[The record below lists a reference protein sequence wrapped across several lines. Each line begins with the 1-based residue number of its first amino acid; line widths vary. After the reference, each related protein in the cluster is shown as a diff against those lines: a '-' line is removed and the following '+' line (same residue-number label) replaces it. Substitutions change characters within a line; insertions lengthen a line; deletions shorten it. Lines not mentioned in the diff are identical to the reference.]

1 MHFLIFIFQKMVFHK
16 KIEPIYYV
24 ILMYTYVLM
33 GRLKTLM
40 AVGLRAYPHV
50 NISQKHV
57 NISHFACQYLPAAY
71 QYLPPKNGEKS
82 TKTIFSYF

>member
-1 MHFLIFIFQKMVFHK
+1 
-16 KIEPIYYV
+16 
-24 ILMYTYVLM
+24 MYTYVLM
-33 GRLKTLM
+33 GCLKTLV

-57 NISHFACQYLPAAY
+57 NISHFACQYLPVAY

-82 TKTIFSYF
+82 IKIIFPYF

>member
-1 MHFLIFIFQKMVFHK
+1 MAFHK

-33 GRLKTLM
+33 GRLKTLV

-57 NISHFACQYLPAAY
+57 NISHFACQYLPAVY

-82 TKTIFSYF
+82 IKIIFSYF

>member
-1 MHFLIFIFQKMVFHK
+1 MVFHK

-33 GRLKTLM
+33 GRLKTLV
-40 AVGLRAYPHV
+40 AVGLRACPHV

-71 QYLPPKNGEKS
+71 QYLPPKKMVKIDKN
-82 TKTIFSYF
+82 IFSYF

>member
-1 MHFLIFIFQKMVFHK
+1 MVFYK

-33 GRLKTLM
+33 GRLKTLV
-40 AVGLRAYPHV
+40 AVGLRACPHVNISQKHV

-71 QYLPPKNGEKS
+71 QYLPPKKW
-82 TKTIFSYF
+82 